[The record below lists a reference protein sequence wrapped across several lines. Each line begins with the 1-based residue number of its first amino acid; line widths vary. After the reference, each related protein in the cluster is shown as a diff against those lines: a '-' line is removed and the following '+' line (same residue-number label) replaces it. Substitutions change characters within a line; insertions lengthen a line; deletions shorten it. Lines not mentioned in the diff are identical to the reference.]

1 MVSTTSLGILLIS
14 MGLFGLR
21 SFFKGV
27 WHALF
32 SLLGLISAYLVS
44 FLVGPAVF
52 KAYAPGDPAS
62 LLIFGGGMMGLFIG
76 VSFFVSN
83 LPMWVFPKLKEV
95 SLHHRIMGA
104 AVGCLAGAFCG
115 LIFIWLYGVLQAMT
129 PSEEGPADPVLQS
142 DFLAKSSSKM
152 VSSAVRAG
160 ISAATDD
167 PYTASATTAMVTKP
181 HVMQKAMEELSS
193 KPLLQEF
200 WKDGESQFLMAEG
213 DVDGLLKATSFRRL
227 MEEPAVKTFIEE
239 SKPEDASQAQAER
252 YMAEQMS
259 FVWRRMR
266 TLRTD
271 PRVIEILEDK
281 EVRDLVDKQNPVALL
296 GNKKVQELIT
306 IVMEPVE
313 SGEVELS
320 IKPHEM
326 SLSVGENTIESA
338 SKEQATTAIKK
349 TILYRWVDDTGRTRY
364 TDEKSTPEDKKA
376 SAKKIEY

>member
-1 MVSTTSLGILLIS
+1 MVSSTSLGILLVS

-21 SFFKGV
+21 SFFKGA
-27 WHALF
+27 WHAAF
-32 SLLGLISAYLVS
+32 SILGLISAYAVS
-44 FLVGPAVF
+44 FLVGPAAF
-52 KAYAPGDPAS
+52 KAYGPGDPAS
-62 LLIFGGGMMGLFIG
+62 LLIFGAGMMALFIG
-76 VSFFVSN
+76 VSFLVSN

-95 SLHHRIMGA
+95 SLHHRIIGA
-104 AVGCLAGAFCG
+104 LLGCVAGAFLG
-115 LIFIWLYGVLQAMT
+115 LIVIWLYGVLQAMT
-129 PSEEGPADPVLQS
+129 ASGEGALVQRVER
-142 DFLAKSSSKM
+142 DFLAKSSAKM

-160 ISAATDD
+160 MSAATDD
-167 PYTASATTAMVTKP
+167 PYAASATTAMVTKP

-213 DVDGLLKATSFRRL
+213 DIDGLLKAKAFRNL
-227 MEEPAVKTFIEE
+227 MEEPAVNTLINE
-239 SKPEDASQAQAER
+239 SKPENASEQQAER

-281 EVRDLVDKQNPVALL
+281 EVRDLVDQQNPVALL
-296 GNKKVQELIT
+296 GNKKVQELVT

-320 IKPHEM
+320 IQTQVMPTA
-326 SLSVGENTIESA
+326 SDENQIQHAVAEPP
-338 SKEQATTAIKK
+338 KK
-349 TILYRWVDDTGRTRY
+349 TILYRWVDDSGRTRY
-364 TDEKSTPEDKKA
+364 TDEKTTPEDKKA